1 MSKKKV
7 GVVCGGFSSESDI
20 SIQSGKTVFSNLDR
34 NLWDAYLITI
44 DSSDWTA
51 IDYYNNKYIVSKGD
65 FTLKNRENNF

>member
-65 FTLKNRENNF
+65 FKK